1 MNVAL
6 VPVGGGGGLNVAK
19 AAEVISLLEPNIV
32 IPMHYA
38 TPEAKVALDS
48 LQQVHE
54 GNGTQQ
60 AGCTTLPEGQSQQ
73 PARRDARSHTGLSAR
88 VNNVP
93 VKVIMTWD
101 IAAEHEQEYFEFVI
115 GEGVP
120 GVQRLGFQPIDAW
133 ATVFGAYPQIQVG
146 LLADDAPKAREMMG
160 SQDWGALE
168 DRLLTYV
175 NNYSYKVVSAR
186 GGFQF

>member
-1 MNVAL
+1 M
-6 VPVGGGGGLNVAK
+6 
-19 AAEVISLLEPNIV
+19 
-32 IPMHYA
+32 
-38 TPEAKVALDS
+38 
-48 LQQVHE
+48 
-54 GNGTQQ
+54 
-60 AGCTTLPEGQSQQ
+60 
-73 PARRDARSHTGLSAR
+73 SA
-88 VNNVP
+88 VP

-115 GEGVP
+115 GEWVP

-133 ATVFGAYPQIQVG
+133 ATVFGSYPQIQVG
-146 LLADDAPKAREMMG
+146 LLADNGPKAREMMG
-160 SQDWGALE
+160 TKDWDALE